1 MTWRIVHIHQSEKMR
16 LKLDNLVI
24 KKQGEE
30 FTIPL
35 SDISIIVAEGGDT
48 VVTLRLLSVLSKY
61 NIALI
66 VCDSHHLP
74 TGIYHS
80 QNGHFRA
87 YKNYK
92 PNYRG
97 RSCRRISCGKS

>member
-30 FTIPL
+30 FTVPL

-48 VVTLRLLSVLSKY
+48 VVTLRLLSTLSKY

-66 VCDSHHLP
+66 VCDNQHLP

-87 YKNYK
+87 YKK
-92 PNYRG
+92 NYRLN
-97 RSCRRISCGKS
+97 